1 MQKEEFAKRL
11 NELRLAK
18 EVSAQKMSLAIG
30 QSKGYIKTIECNRAF
45 PSMKA
50 FFNICD
56 YLGITPEQFFNLEV
70 KNPLE
75 INELKRSAA
84 GLSSKQPDALISLLQ
99 S

>member
-1 MQKEEFAKRL
+1 
-11 NELRLAK
+11 
-18 EVSAQKMSLAIG
+18 
-30 QSKGYIKTIECNRAF
+30 
-45 PSMKA
+45 MKA

-84 GLSSKQPDALISLLQ
+84 GLSSKQLDALISLLQ